1 MLWLSKK
8 QMDSFEQYLT
18 KCSQKGASEFTIKC
32 LSSNATTGKQTF
44 YIYPV
49 GVEAETLL
57 IECAGNEIKI
67 NYYLPT
73 GFRIVQNDSESIQD
87 NSETVQDDQQSSS

>member
-1 MLWLSKK
+1 MAFKK
-8 QMDSFEQYLT
+8 QMESFEQYLT

-32 LSSNATTGKQTF
+32 LSSNTVTGKQTF

-67 NYYLPT
+67 NYYLPK
-73 GFRIVQNDSESIQD
+73 GFRIVQDDLEIIQD
-87 NSETVQDDQQSSS
+87 DSETVQDDQHPSS